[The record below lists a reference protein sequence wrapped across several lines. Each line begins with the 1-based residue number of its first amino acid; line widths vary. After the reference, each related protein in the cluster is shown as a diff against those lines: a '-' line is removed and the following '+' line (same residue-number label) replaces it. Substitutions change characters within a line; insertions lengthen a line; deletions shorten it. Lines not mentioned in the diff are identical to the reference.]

1 MELLSSQRISKDY
14 ALYQSSLEDTEWSRI
29 IRQTGMPPAAFSSEA
44 RKRRRETASKIP
56 ASVVTNDM
64 ILHGTHLRSP
74 VKEDVRGPTR
84 WALDVRKL
92 QHERKQRQFDMKGI
106 IPLPRACIIK
116 QQNHQINTKNG
127 RRAGLLM
134 PFEQKKI
141 DAQMAALGAPPVD
154 WNRAS
159 TVSWFRSRPS
169 KKPKIAHRER
179 KYDPLSPYSAWP
191 QIQRR

>member
-44 RKRRRETASKIP
+44 RKRRRETASKMP
-56 ASVVTNDM
+56 ASAVTNDM

-127 RRAGLLM
+127 RRSADRL
-134 PFEQKKI
+134 
-141 DAQMAALGAPPVD
+141 
-154 WNRAS
+154 
-159 TVSWFRSRPS
+159 
-169 KKPKIAHRER
+169 
-179 KYDPLSPYSAWP
+179 DPLIDRLLVPQSAFEKAENRTP
-191 QIQRR
+191 RSETQVAF